1 MSDTRRDESTRPQ
14 ERILVVCTQY
24 IGDTLLAVP
33 FLRNLRLAH
42 PDAVIDICAEG
53 GPRAVLANCPYV
65 DGRVTWSR
73 PPRERRGGF
82 AAAFA
87 SLQAQADWLKSRGYT
102 RAYLLKPSFS
112 AAALATLAGIPCR
125 VGFAGES
132 SPLLTC
138 RVRRRRGRHQV
149 ETYLDLLRAEGLPID
164 DARNEN
170 WVPASSAARIG
181 PLVDQLPAG
190 RQRVFVAL
198 RSTDALKHWPADRW
212 QRLVRWLVD
221 SRGCEVVLCGGPT
234 DIAAHDTLR
243 EAVGP
248 DVALHVHD
256 VSERVPLADA
266 AALVNKMDLCVGIDT
281 GLVHLASAGG
291 VPVVVLIGPSDPNRW
306 SPWRTESIVLRSS
319 KVLATLREQFLT
331 AIGATDHLRWPLGR
345 ADAADIPYEDVEEA
359 VGRLLTSRP
368 PRHPRTIDL
377 TGGSFRYEVFASST
391 GAAESV
397 PAVPAA
403 VDRRAA
409 AAADSPAT

>member
-1 MSDTRRDESTRPQ
+1 MSDTPRDDSTRPQ

-33 FLRNLRLAH
+33 FLRNLRLAY

-65 DGRVTWSR
+65 DGRVSWSR

-87 SLQAQADWLKSRGYT
+87 SLKAQADWLKSRGYT

-125 VGFAGES
+125 IGFGGES
-132 SPLLTC
+132 SPLLTL

-149 ETYLDLLRAEGLPID
+149 ETYLDLLRAEGFPID

-170 WVPASSAARIG
+170 WVPLSSAARIG

-198 RSTDALKHWPADRW
+198 RSTDVLKHWPADCW

-221 SRGCEVVLCGGPT
+221 SRGCEVVLCGGPA
-234 DIAAHDTLR
+234 DIAAHDALR
-243 EAVGP
+243 ESVGP
-248 DVALHVHD
+248 DVASHVHD
-256 VSERVPLADA
+256 LSERVPLADA
-266 AALVNKMDLCVGIDT
+266 AALVNKMDLCVGVDT
-281 GLVHLASAGG
+281 GLVHLASSGG
-291 VPVVVLIGPSDPNRW
+291 VPVVVLSGPSDPNRW

-319 KVLATLREQFLT
+319 SVSPTFSEQFLT

-391 GAAESV
+391 GAAES
-397 PAVPAA
+397 APAA
-403 VDRRAA
+403 PAAADRRTA